1 MGDFA
6 SFFHFPFYF
15 LSPWSEIIYSKRKRL
30 NCKEILCIRK
40 CLCILTYFHQ
50 LFSAISSNYKIK
62 SKYEKLGKIIWPGEG
77 FQIRF
82 DFFCWSWTGFCFL
95 FLDFSVAW
103 LGWSTLYPVSVAPIK
118 LCTSL
123 PLIKPCKICCIQT
136 KRRRLTATF
145 CTVKHQKNLYV
156 GRTLAIQLTKWPSIF
171 YVSTV
176 LSLISTVPRIF
187 SIKTNKQKVFIVGT
201 SRCNFWTIFLLS
213 LPLLKFGK

>member
-1 MGDFA
+1 MVRPPHLPILQSSSTPQHLGDFG
-6 SFFHFPFYF
+6 SFIFKLFFPFDFLHNGPRLFIDIKLLDSTFFKLFFLLLSFTMVWDLEIIFINILLLHSTWEILLHLFHFPFYF

-95 FLDFSVAW
+95 FLDFSE
-103 LGWSTLYPVSVAPIK
+103 T
-118 LCTSL
+118 
-123 PLIKPCKICCIQT
+123 
-136 KRRRLTATF
+136 
-145 CTVKHQKNLYV
+145 
-156 GRTLAIQLTKWPSIF
+156 
-171 YVSTV
+171 
-176 LSLISTVPRIF
+176 
-187 SIKTNKQKVFIVGT
+187 
-201 SRCNFWTIFLLS
+201 
-213 LPLLKFGK
+213 